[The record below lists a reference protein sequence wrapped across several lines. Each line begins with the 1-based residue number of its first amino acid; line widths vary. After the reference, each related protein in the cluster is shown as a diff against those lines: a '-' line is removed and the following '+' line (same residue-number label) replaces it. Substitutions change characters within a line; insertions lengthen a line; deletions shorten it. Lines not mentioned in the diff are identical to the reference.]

1 MNYIISNGET
11 SSGIILNSDES
22 MVVLDGGIASE
33 TTVNQYGSMT
43 VFSGGTAIETTVD
56 RGQFTV
62 SSGGTAG
69 ITAVNSRG
77 IAIVSS
83 GGTANDTTMSGGTLG
98 VLEGGYASNVS
109 VQAGGAL
116 YVDSDGSLTGL
127 IALEKGAHVI
137 PLNSGWKLDFDVSGV
152 APGPDAQPRV
162 SDLSL
167 IPAWNGID
175 FGITISGPQ
184 ENGVYIL
191 AKGATGFDFTLA
203 AACADDAAFSGVISL
218 QSGFVYGES
227 VYLLSVTDDALCLTV
242 SDVKDI
248 VDNVRPTV
256 SNVQVSTTEQ
266 TYDPVVVTA
275 DFKDDL
281 AVRSRLYKLGKD
293 GEWLDYADGAVV
305 TENTTVYLKA
315 VDAAGNESEEASC
328 EVANIL
334 PLPDGA
340 VVGYVVSSKN
350 LVVSA
355 DEFYLKTIVS
365 GLVSLDDDPEA
376 VYYLDHVLGVVH
388 VDIVSGGTMVE
399 TSLQM
404 GTLHISSGGVASKTE
419 LVTSNCGM
427 TVSSGGTA
435 ADTFLSSGGSMRVD
449 FGGIANGLGIVS
461 SGAKCT
467 ISSGGTAADLEVWGR
482 GILEIQRGGTATD
495 VSAAMEHRE
504 DGAIVLGGIMR
515 IDVDSGTH
523 VTGKVGETE
532 FEIKDGIASNYLLES
547 GSLTVY
553 SGCRAVDAM
562 IAGNWVMDGCYIESG
577 AIAERPVV
585 TSCGRLAVGSGGTAT
600 DVVCAQYGVL
610 DLAVA
615 SGTYA
620 KGTSN
625 GSAFE
630 LKDGKLADYTIGA
643 GEVTVYSGGTAANIH
658 VNAYTTLNV
667 LSGGT
672 ATAVSADSDCKLDLI
687 VAPGTYVD
695 GNANG
700 VAFEIRDGRFT
711 GSIPA
716 YCYLYVSS
724 GGVIEN
730 TTGSGIYHSYGGC
743 RIEGGKA
750 YNTTLI
756 DAGHFAIISGIAENT
771 TVEGGGGF
779 EVAHKGIASNTVI
792 RGADTVVSLGSG
804 GKLTGQTTFADENKT
819 PAIVYSGAF
828 VDFNIAEVAP
838 EAAARINNLSV
849 ISNAPFFTLT
859 VSDTQAAGTYALAE
873 RAAAFDS
880 VITLQN
886 TSDGSFGTL
895 AVGETVRAGDTDYTL
910 NLADGMLSVTVA
922 PGSRPETKAT
932 PYTLVLKSAEESGQ
946 ECMVE
951 YSMDGFEHTFRFTAD
966 SDRVSLFRLAEG
978 SNTWRTKLESS
989 TLWIN
994 RSIQNIADAAPKLV
1008 SADADGNADVFFAYA
1023 VGTWDAGY
1031 AARHAGSIDGMWGG
1045 TGEQVA
1051 LLDRNKLAD
1060 VIEASDDANILLM
1073 TDDANG
1079 DALFVDDIYSDS
1091 PDELGLSR
1099 SRIARI
1105 DEIRAGAGDDIVDMT
1120 SQRFEYVGDGLTIRG
1135 GDGSDVLWANK
1146 GDNWLFGDA
1155 GNDRIVG
1162 ASGSDVIAGG
1172 DGNDSMHGGGGDDT
1186 FTFCDNWGVDT
1197 VEQLETG
1204 SVTLWFVDGSMDNWD
1219 AAALTYT
1226 DGENSVKVSG
1236 VAAEQVTLKFGNDG
1250 SEQFASLSNMGAFF
1264 DATSERIF
1272 EESGKGILASL

>member
-11 SSGIILNSDES
+11 SSGIILNSNES
-22 MVVLDGGIASE
+22 MAVLDGGVAST

-98 VLEGGYASNVS
+98 VLEGGCASNVS

-175 FGITISGPQ
+175 FGITISGTQ

-227 VYLLSVTDDALCLTV
+227 VYLLSVADGTLCLTV

-340 VVGYVVSSKN
+340 VVGFVVSSRN

-355 DEFYLKTIVS
+355 GEFYLQTLVS
-365 GLVSLDDDPEA
+365 GIVYDDDEPA
-376 VYYLDHVLGVVH
+376 AVH

-404 GTLHISSGGVASKTE
+404 GILHISSGGVASKTE
-419 LVTSNCGM
+419 FVSRCGL

-435 ADTFLSSGGSMRVD
+435 ADTNLTSGGSMRVD
-449 FGGIANGLGIVS
+449 FGGVANNLRIIS
-461 SGAKCT
+461 SGAECM
-467 ISSGGTAADLEVWGR
+467 ISSGGTAAGVDVRDR
-482 GILEIQRGGTATD
+482 GILEILRGGTATD
-495 VSAAMEHRE
+495 VSATPEHRE
-504 DGAIVLGGIMR
+504 DGRIVFGGILR
-515 IDVDSGTH
+515 IHVDSGTYAA
-523 VTGKVGETE
+523 GKVDGTG
-532 FEIKDGIASNYLLES
+532 FEIRDGVASGCLVDS
-547 GSLTVY
+547 GHLTIY
-553 SGCRAVDAM
+553 SGCKAVDTTVAA
-562 IAGNWVMDGCYIESG
+562 AGVLQGCYIESG
-577 AIAERPVV
+577 AAAERTVV
-585 TSCGRLAVGSGGTAT
+585 TARGRLTVSSGGTAT
-600 DVVCAQYGVL
+600 DVVGESGSYLELV
-610 DLAVA
+610 VA
-615 SGTYA
+615 SNTYVN
-620 KGTSN
+620 GTSN

-630 LKDGKLADYTIGA
+630 IMDGQLSNYTIG
-643 GEVTVYSGGTAANIH
+643 GGYLTVYSGCTATDIH
-658 VNAYTTLNV
+658 VDIGNTLEV

-672 ATAVSADSDCKLDLI
+672 ATAVSAGSGGKLELT
-687 VAPGTYVD
+687 VAPDTYFE
-695 GNANG
+695 GSSNG
-700 VAFEIRDGRFT
+700 SAIEIRDGRLS
-711 GSIPA
+711 GYAIE
-716 YCYLYVSS
+716 YGGVRVLS

-730 TTGSGIYHSYGGC
+730 TAIYGLHFGMC
-743 RIEGGKA
+743 RISGGKA
-750 YNTTLI
+750 INTTVN
-756 DAGHFAIISGIAENT
+756 AGGQFSIASGVAENT
-771 TVEGGGGF
+771 TVEAGGNF
-779 EVAHKGIASNTVI
+779 AVTYKGVASNTVFK
-792 RGADTVVSLGSG
+792 GDPVVSLGSG
-804 GKLTGQTTFADENKT
+804 GKLTGQTTFAEET
-819 PAIVYSGAF
+819 MSHVYVFSGAI

-838 EAAARINNLSV
+838 EAAARINNLSLIPGLPV
-849 ISNAPFFTLT
+849 YTLT
-859 VSDTQAAGTYALAE
+859 VSDTQAAGTYTLAE

-880 VITLQN
+880 VITIQN

-895 AVGETVRAGDTDYTL
+895 AVGETVRVGDADYTL
-910 NLADGMLSVTVA
+910 NLTDGLLSVEVA
-922 PGSRPETKAT
+922 PGSRPATKAV
-932 PYTLVLKSAEESGQ
+932 PYTLVLKSAEETGQ
-946 ECMVE
+946 ACVME
-951 YSMDGFEHTFRFTAD
+951 YSTDGFAHKFRFTID
-966 SDRVSLFRLAEG
+966 SDRLSLFRLAEG
-978 SNTWRTKLESS
+978 SNAWRTMLESS
-989 TLWIN
+989 TLWTT
-994 RSIQNIADAAPKLV
+994 RSIENMTDAAPKLV
-1008 SADADGNADVFFAYA
+1008 TAEADGNADVFFAYA
-1023 VGTWDAGY
+1023 VGIWEAGY
-1031 AARHAGSIDGMWGG
+1031 AAKHVGSIGDGRWDG
-1045 TGEQVA
+1045 TNEQVT
-1051 LLDRNKLAD
+1051 LTGKNRIAD
-1060 VIEASDDANILLM
+1060 VIKASTDSNILLM
-1073 TDDANG
+1073 TDDENG
-1079 DALFVDDIYSDS
+1079 DALFVDDIYTDLPGSI
-1091 PDELGLSR
+1091 EEQQ
-1099 SRIARI
+1099 SRIAQI
-1105 DEIRAGAGDDIVDMT
+1105 DEIRAGAGNDIVDMT

-1135 GDGSDVLWANK
+1135 GEGNDIIWANK
-1146 GDNWLFGDA
+1146 GNNKLFGDA

-1162 ASGSDVIAGG
+1162 ASGNDVIVGG
-1172 DGNDSMHGGGGDDT
+1172 IGNDRMHGGGGNDI
-1186 FTFCDNWGVDT
+1186 FTFCENWGSDN
-1197 VEQLETG
+1197 VEQLASGT
-1204 SVTLWFVDGSMDNWD
+1204 VTLWFASGDESNWN
-1219 AAALTYT
+1219 AETLTYT

-1236 VAAEQVTLKFGNDG
+1236 VTADKVTLKFGDDG
-1250 SEQFASLSNMGAFF
+1250 SAQFASLADMGAFF
-1264 DATSERIF
+1264 DATTEHIF